1 MREGAPT
8 KQERGDAIV
17 QIGVTM
23 RNMGRESTR
32 ALMADCARAAEAAG
46 CESIWITDHVA
57 IPPDDSEGSG
67 GRYVDPF
74 VTLAWLAGITRR
86 IRLGTGV
93 LVLPYRPPLMFARQV
108 AALQELS
115 DARLLLGVG
124 IGWMDAEFR
133 ALGIERRHRARDS
146 DRVLKFLD
154 DCFAHDVVTANGQPF
169 LFLPRPAKPPVLVGG
184 RAPHALERAARFG
197 DGWLPMA
204 MKPAELVGA
213 IAEYRRLAAQYGKA
227 PGSVTLMTGLALDDS
242 GRVRSDIESYAA
254 AGVDRLVCA
263 VRYRTFTEYAVAMA
277 RLAAVLNR

>member
-1 MREGAPT
+1 
-8 KQERGDAIV
+8 V
-17 QIGVTM
+17 
-23 RNMGRESTR
+23 NR
-32 ALMADCARAAEAAG
+32 ALN
-46 CESIWITDHVA
+46 
-57 IPPDDSEGSG
+57 
-67 GRYVDPF
+67 
-74 VTLAWLAGITRR
+74 LLQ
-86 IRLGTGV
+86 
-93 LVLPYRPPLMFARQV
+93 RQV

-184 RAPHALERAARFG
+184 RVPHALERAARFG

-213 IAEYRRLAAQYGKA
+213 IAEYRRLAKQYGKA
-227 PGSVTLMTGLALDDS
+227 PGSVTLMTGLALADS
-242 GRVRSDIESYAA
+242 GRARSEVDAYAA